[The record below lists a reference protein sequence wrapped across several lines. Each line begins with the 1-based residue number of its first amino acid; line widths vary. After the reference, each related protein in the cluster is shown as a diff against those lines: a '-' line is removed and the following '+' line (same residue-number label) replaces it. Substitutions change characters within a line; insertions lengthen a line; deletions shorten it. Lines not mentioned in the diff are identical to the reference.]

1 MNFHHILPRLSIMA
15 TAVALTACAAVPDE
29 PPFRI
34 ESPPLTFAQG
44 HGLARG
50 AHAQS
55 DWWTVLHDPVLEAL
69 IAQGLGANLDL
80 QQAAQRVQRSR
91 ALAAGRRADRR
102 PSGDVSVGGQA
113 NQFSVAE
120 MPGLESADRRD
131 FKLTAGLGLS
141 WELDLFG
148 RLDQLAQAAEAR
160 SAAVAA
166 DAEALRLAIGAEIA
180 HVWFALNGAREQL
193 QLSRSVLENR
203 SATLSLALRRVNAG
217 YNAPLDEARARADL
231 AAAESDLPEHEA
243 ALTVST
249 HRLALLLG
257 VNPSSYTA
265 PAATNARP
273 QSIALHIPDPAQWMA
288 LRPDLKAAEAQ
299 LHAQA
304 LDVAAVRAEFM
315 PRLSLGGVL
324 SFVAGS
330 VSGLGA
336 ASSASWFLAPRI
348 SVPVFDQGRI
358 NARLQAA
365 QADQREA
372 LLAYR
377 QRVLLATEEVE
388 NALVRVRQGQ
398 LRLVALQDRAHHA
411 GVAERLARKRFE
423 AGTSDQLELLDAQ
436 RIAQQAELG
445 LSVALTG
452 QRQLV
457 VALHRALGARF
468 IPAANEA
475 QVLSLATAAWAE
487 QP

>member
-1 MNFHHILPRLSIMA
+1 
-15 TAVALTACAAVPDE
+15 
-29 PPFRI
+29 
-34 ESPPLTFAQG
+34 
-44 HGLARG
+44 
-50 AHAQS
+50 
-55 DWWTVLHDPVLEAL
+55 
-69 IAQGLGANLDL
+69 
-80 QQAAQRVQRSR
+80 
-91 ALAAGRRADRR
+91 
-102 PSGDVSVGGQA
+102 
-113 NQFSVAE
+113 
-120 MPGLESADRRD
+120 
-131 FKLTAGLGLS
+131 
-141 WELDLFG
+141 
-148 RLDQLAQAAEAR
+148 
-160 SAAVAA
+160 
-166 DAEALRLAIGAEIA
+166 
-180 HVWFALNGAREQL
+180 
-193 QLSRSVLENR
+193 
-203 SATLSLALRRVNAG
+203 
-217 YNAPLDEARARADL
+217 
-231 AAAESDLPEHEA
+231 
-243 ALTVST
+243 
-249 HRLALLLG
+249 
-257 VNPSSYTA
+257 
-265 PAATNARP
+265 
-273 QSIALHIPDPAQWMA
+273 MA